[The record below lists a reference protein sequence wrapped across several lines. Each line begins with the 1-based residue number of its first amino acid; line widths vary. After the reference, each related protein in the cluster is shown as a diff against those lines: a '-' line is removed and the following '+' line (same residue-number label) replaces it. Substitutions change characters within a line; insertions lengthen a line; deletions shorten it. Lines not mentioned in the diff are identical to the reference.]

1 MNEYHIFPTSPDS
14 MFWRP
19 PFVVFAASDEA
30 IKAAYPWNKVDRIY
44 KHNGLYAGGFVR
56 IQ

>member
-1 MNEYHIFPTSPDS
+1 VNEYHIFPTSPDS

-19 PFVVFAASDEA
+19 SFVVNAVSDEA
-30 IKAAYPWNKVDRIY
+30 VRAAFPKADRIY

-56 IQ
+56 IA